1 MPAQTGFAIAY
12 AVSATISVAA
22 ALAIFRRREVRGGRP
37 LGWALVFAAL
47 WALCDAIELQL
58 TTVEGKRLIS
68 QIQYF
73 GVVSCSPFFVH
84 AAVELARL
92 EGHLTRP
99 VLAGIWGIPLVSLAM
114 AWTSRWH
121 TWLWTSIELPAEGSV
136 FAVYHYGPWFWVL
149 TAQHY
154 ALTLAG
160 TLILLSARRKVTR
173 AFRAPML
180 GVVIAIAISWVGN
193 ALYVFKLG
201 PWPGLNYLTMSL
213 GLSGAVLAWMVVKEG
228 LLDLLPRAREALLE
242 TITDGVVILDRTGR
256 VIYSNQAAQQ
266 QVGMA
271 PGDAQV
277 PPGLRLPDATQASAP
292 WLGEV
297 AVDFGVTRRWLD
309 VRVDPVADRWGD
321 VAGRLVVTR
330 DITVRKLL
338 EEDRERLIG
347 ELKRALRDVRALED
361 LLPICASCKKVR
373 DDKGYWSQI
382 DEYLRAKSGVEFTH
396 GICPDC
402 YTRLYGHITVV
413 EKGSERS

>member
-1 MPAQTGFAIAY
+1 MSPQIGFALAY
-12 AVSATISVAA
+12 ATSAAISVAA

-37 LGWALVFAAL
+37 LGLLLIFAAL
-47 WALCDAIELQL
+47 WAACDAIELQL

-68 QIQYF
+68 QVQYF
-73 GVVSCSPFFVH
+73 GVISCSPFFLH
-84 AAVELARL
+84 AAIELARL
-92 EGHLTRP
+92 EEWLTP
-99 VLAGIWGIPLVSLAM
+99 SVLTAIWGVPLVSLVM

-121 TWLWTSIELPAEGSV
+121 QWLWTGIELPAAGAT
-136 FAVYHYGPWFWVL
+136 FAIYHYGPWFWVL

-160 TLILLSARRKVTR
+160 TLVLLSARRKVTR

-180 GVVIAIAISWVGN
+180 GVVVAIAISWVGN

-213 GLSGAVLAWMVVKEG
+213 GLSGAVLAWVVVREG

-242 TITDGVVILDRTGR
+242 TIAAGVVILDRTGR
-256 VIYSNQAAQQ
+256 IIFVNPAAE
-266 QVGMA
+266 
-271 PGDAQV
+271 DHL
-277 PPGLRLPDATQASAP
+277 GLEPHAKALPATVRLPERSQSSAT

-297 AVDFGVTRRWLD
+297 EIVRPSVNRWID

-321 VAGRLVVTR
+321 VAGRLIVTR
-330 DITVRKLL
+330 DITVRKVL
-338 EEDRERLIG
+338 EQERERLIA
-347 ELKRALRDVRALED
+347 ELKAALSKVHTLED

-373 DDKGYWSQI
+373 DDQGYWSQI
-382 DEYLRAKSGVEFTH
+382 DEYLRVKSAVEFTH

-402 YTRLYGHITVV
+402 YTRLYGHLP
-413 EKGSERS
+413 EYPARDGEE